1 MAKKK
6 HHVAPFEI
14 VAGLGKNPPLQEGA
28 DEESPTPPEV
38 PPQPEQKPRRHVGSG
53 SAGTPMASTYH
64 SASPVTEQAEPG
76 KLTVSIGHL
85 TAGLVIGAVIL
96 LVAGAFVLGR
106 MTAGPS
112 EATSA
117 GVTDGANKPP
127 KRLTGKYYMVIEA
140 MDIATDS
147 EQEKAEQEKAERKK
161 AEHIA
166 WFLEQQ
172 GVEASVERYR
182 YPEQGPVRWVVLGY
196 KGFPNP
202 ADPSARQ
209 FAERMAKLG
218 EEYSKRY
225 SGNFDFSPKKYPDSQ
240 SPWFE
245 VWK

>member
-14 VAGLGKNPPLQEGA
+14 VAGLGKNPPQQEAA
-28 DEESPTPPEV
+28 DEESSACPEV
-38 PPQPEQKPRRHVGSG
+38 PAQPEQKPRRHVGSG
-53 SAGTPMASTYH
+53 SSGTPMASTYH
-64 SASPVTEQAEPG
+64 SASPVTERAEPG
-76 KLTVSIGHL
+76 KVTVSIGHL
-85 TAGLVIGAVIL
+85 SAGLVIGAVIL

-117 GVTDGANKPP
+117 GVTDGANKAP

-140 MDIATDS
+140 MDGAT
-147 EQEKAEQEKAERKK
+147 APEREK

-172 GVEASVERYR
+172 GVEASVLRYR

-196 KGFPNP
+196 EGFPNP

-218 EEYSKRY
+218 KEYSKGY
-225 SGNFDFSPKKYPDSQ
+225 SGNFDFSPRKYPDSQ

>member
-1 MAKKK
+1 VAKKK

-117 GVTDGANKPP
+117 GVTDGANKAPE
-127 KRLTGKYYMVIEA
+127 RLTGKYYMVIEA
-140 MDIATDS
+140 LDFSAAGR
-147 EQEKAEQEKAERKK
+147 EK
-161 AEHIA
+161 AEHIVY
-166 WFLEQQ
+166 FLQQQ
-172 GVEASVERYR
+172 GVETSVERYR
-182 YPEQGPVRWVVLGY
+182 YPEQRRGRSWVVLSY

-202 ADPSARQ
+202 ADPAARR

-225 SGNFDFSPKKYPDSQ
+225 SGNFEFSPKKYPDSQ

>member
-6 HHVAPFEI
+6 DHVAPFEI
-14 VAGLGKNPPLQEGA
+14 VAGLGKMPPTQEGSG
-28 DEESPTPPEV
+28 EESPTTPEAA
-38 PPQPEQKPRRHVGSG
+38 PLPEQKPRRHVGSG
-53 SAGTPMASTYH
+53 SMGAPMASTYH

-85 TAGLVIGAVIL
+85 SAGLMIGAVIL

-112 EATSA
+112 QATPA
-117 GVTDGANKPP
+117 GVTDGASKSP
-127 KRLTGKYYMVIEA
+127 KRETGKYYMVIEA
-140 MDIATDS
+140 MDGATDQQK
-147 EQEKAEQEKAERKK
+147 EK

-172 GVEASVERYR
+172 GVEASVLRYR

-196 KGFPNP
+196 KGFPGP
-202 ADPSARQ
+202 ADPAARR
-209 FAERMAKLG
+209 FAERMAVLG
-218 EEYSKRY
+218 AEYSKRY
-225 SGNFDFSPKKYPDSQ
+225 SGSFDFSPKKYMDSPG
-240 SPWFE
+240 PWFE

>member
-1 MAKKK
+1 MARKKD
-6 HHVAPFEI
+6 HVAPFEI
-14 VAGLGKNPPLQEGA
+14 VAGLGKNPPLQEGS
-28 DEESPTPPEV
+28 DEESSASPEA
-38 PPQPEQKPRRHVGSG
+38 PAQPEQKPRRHVGSG

-112 EATSA
+112 QATSA
-117 GVTDGANKPP
+117 GATDGANKAPE
-127 KRLTGKYYMVIEA
+127 RLTGKYYMVIEA
-140 MDIATDS
+140 MDGATPS
-147 EQEKAEQEKAERKK
+147 EREK

-172 GVEASVERYR
+172 GVEASVLRYR
-182 YPEQGPVRWVVLGY
+182 YPRQGPVRWVVLGY

-202 ADPSARQ
+202 ADRAARR

-225 SGNFDFSPKKYPDSQ
+225 SGNFDFSPKKYPDS
-240 SPWFE
+240 SGPWFE